1 MTEATRFRYQLFTGL
16 AVALL
21 LLTSGVEGALSV
33 VLAATLLVI
42 GLILFPELRRLGID
56 LRAYERKSLRF
67 VRLEAGLIR
76 MRRAARAG

>member
-33 VLAATLLVI
+33 VLAAALFVI
-42 GLILFPELRRLGID
+42 GLILFPELRRLGII
-56 LRAYERKSLRF
+56 AAAIAAGVAVAIAF
-67 VRLEAGLIR
+67 VR
-76 MRRAARAG
+76 